1 MVIPHASMKIM
12 LDHHHEHDHDMGNYG
27 DTRWQYDHGN
37 HEYDDHEKYY
47 LSGCQMCGSV
57 CLNDQNLAE
66 VKVGA
71 ENIFE

>member
-1 MVIPHASMKIM
+1 MMWAVMVM
-12 LDHHHEHDHDMGNYG
+12 LD
-27 DTRWQYDHGN
+27 GN
-37 HEYDDHEKYY
+37 HDYVNHDYDDDKDY
-47 LSGCQMCGSV
+47 LRGCQMCGSV